1 MEHQL
6 VFLLEHYYLS
16 IKMERIV
23 YIDYLRNF
31 ANLVRCFIHASV
43 PYMITDAPMWPVNEK
58 GSWFFDFTIFELH
71 LFVMELFFMISGFMF
86 AMELNNK
93 STRKIIKNR
102 FKRIV
107 IPFIFGLVLVVPIV
121 LSMFTISNYSGLTL
135 LQIDVLKHSYFS
147 GWSLGFENFFPTAH
161 LWFLYYLIIFYAL
174 TIFLRKILLKIK
186 FFSIVYL
193 FAGIFVS
200 ITCMFFMNRWIVDNP
215 ITLVPDPPSFI
226 HYFCFFLIGF
236 FVYKSEKLLLS
247 LKTHANKIL
256 MIGIV
261 FGVFSIIPQLWFT
274 KTDLPYYIYIKS
286 LAIIL
291 SCSAIYFL
299 TIGIWGYFS
308 KLQIKDSKILR
319 YLTDSSY
326 WVYLSNMPFVVIFH
340 ILFIPLDIPI
350 YVKFIFSFIGAL
362 TLSFLTYEFLVR
374 YTFIGGILNKRRFR
388 NRK

>member
-1 MEHQL
+1 L
-6 VFLLEHYYLS
+6 GHYYLS

-31 ANLVRCFIHASV
+31 ANLVRCLIHASV
-43 PYMITDAPMWPVNEK
+43 PYMMTYAPMWPVNDN

-86 AMELNNK
+86 AMDINNK
-93 STRKIIKNR
+93 STQKIIKNR

-107 IPFIFGLVLVVPIV
+107 IPFLFGLVLIVPII
-121 LSMFTISNYSGLTL
+121 LSMFTISDYSQVSL
-135 LQIDVLKHSYFS
+135 LHIDVLKQSYFN
-147 GWSLGFENFFPTAH
+147 GWKLGFENFFPTAH
-161 LWFLYYLIIFYAL
+161 LWFLYYLILFYVL
-174 TIFLRKILLKIK
+174 TIFLKKFLLKIK
-186 FFSIVYL
+186 ISSVVYL
-193 FAGIFVS
+193 FTGIFVS

-215 ITLVPDPPSFI
+215 ITLVPEIPSFI

-236 FVYKSEKLLLS
+236 FVNNSEKLLSS
-247 LKTHANKIL
+247 LKKYANKIL

-274 KTDLPYYIYIKS
+274 KTDLSYYTYIKS

-291 SCSAIYFL
+291 SCTAIYFL

-308 KLQIKDSKILR
+308 KSEIKDNKILR

-326 WVYLSNMPFVVIFH
+326 WVYLSNMPLVVIFH
-340 ILFIPLDIPI
+340 ILFIPLQIPI
-350 YVKFIFSFIGAL
+350 YVKFILSFTGAL

-374 YTFIGGILNKRRFR
+374 YTYIGGILNKRRFR

>member
-1 MEHQL
+1 
-6 VFLLEHYYLS
+6 
-16 IKMERIV
+16 MERIV

-43 PYMITDAPMWPVNEK
+43 PYMMTYAPMWPVNDK

-93 STRKIIKNR
+93 SVKKIIKNR

-107 IPFIFGLVLVVPIV
+107 IPFLFGLVLLVPIV
-121 LSMFTISNYSGLTL
+121 LSMFSISNYSEFSL
-135 LQIDVLKHSYFS
+135 LQLDVLKQSYFS
-147 GWSLGFENFFPTAH
+147 GWRLGIENFFPTAH
-161 LWFLYYLIIFYAL
+161 LWFLYYLILFYTL
-174 TIFLRKILLKIK
+174 TIFFKKFLLKIK

-193 FAGIFVS
+193 FVGIFVS
-200 ITCMFFMNRWIVDNP
+200 ITCMFYMNRWIVDNP
-215 ITLVPDPPSFI
+215 ITLVPEIPSFI

-236 FVYKSEKLLLS
+236 FVYNSEKLYSS
-247 LKTHANKIL
+247 LKIYANKIL
-256 MIGIV
+256 IIGIV
-261 FGVFSIIPQLWFT
+261 FGVLSIVPQLWFT
-274 KTDLPYYIYIKS
+274 KTNLSYYIIIKS
-286 LAIIL
+286 SAIVL

-308 KLQIKDSKILR
+308 KLEIKDSKILR
-319 YLTDSSY
+319 YFTDSSY
-326 WVYLSNMPFVVIFH
+326 WVYLSNMPLVVMFH
-340 ILFIPLDIPI
+340 ISFLPLEMSL
-350 YVKFIFSFIGAL
+350 YMKFIFSFIGAL

-388 NRK
+388 NKK

>member
-1 MEHQL
+1 
-6 VFLLEHYYLS
+6 
-16 IKMERIV
+16 MERIV

-31 ANLVRCFIHASV
+31 ANLVRCLIHASV
-43 PYMITDAPMWPVNEK
+43 PYMMTYAPMWPVNDK

-86 AMELNNK
+86 AMEINNK
-93 STRKIIKNR
+93 STQKIIKNR

-107 IPFIFGLVLVVPIV
+107 IPFLFGLVLIVPII
-121 LSMFTISNYSGLTL
+121 LSMFTISDYSQVSL
-135 LQIDVLKHSYFS
+135 LHIDVLKQSYFS
-147 GWSLGFENFFPTAH
+147 GWKLGFENFFPTAH
-161 LWFLYYLIIFYAL
+161 LWFLYYLILFYTL
-174 TIFLRKILLKIK
+174 TIFLRKFLLKIK
-186 FFSIVYL
+186 IFSVVYL
-193 FAGIFVS
+193 FTGIFVS
-200 ITCMFFMNRWIVDNP
+200 ITCMFFMSRWIVDNP
-215 ITLVPDPPSFI
+215 ITLMPEIPSFI

-236 FVYKSEKLLLS
+236 FVNNSEKLLSS
-247 LKTHANKIL
+247 LKKYANKIL

-274 KTDLPYYIYIKS
+274 KTDLSYYTYIKS

-291 SCSAIYFL
+291 SCTAIYFL

-308 KLQIKDSKILR
+308 KLEIKDNKILR

-326 WVYLSNMPFVVIFH
+326 WVYLSNMPLVAIFH
-340 ILFIPLDIPI
+340 ILFIPLQIPI
-350 YVKFIFSFIGAL
+350 YVKFILSFTGAL

-374 YTFIGGILNKRRFR
+374 YTYIGGILNKRRFR